1 MTDFAPNRT
10 GNWSLLAKLSSE
22 LMSITD
28 MQGRFIAVNPAWET
42 LLGWSESQLLATSY
56 LDLVHPENREQ
67 AAQEFDRL
75 GSDMATV
82 TVVNRCRCANGS
94 YRWVSWSCV
103 FEPDEALICSV
114 GREVGNTHSNQEIT
128 NANVQRHVEE
138 ALRQAYETL
147 NSIIAASPH
156 AIIAVDK
163 DRKVRLW
170 NPAATEIFGWTDEEV
185 VGRRVPFVSDDQR
198 EASDLF
204 NARVLKGESIKN
216 FEVRRVRRDGS
227 VVDLHVSAA
236 PTLDQ
241 DGEID
246 GFLTVATDVTEHKKL
261 EQQFLRTQRLES
273 LGTLAGGIA
282 HDLNNVLSPIQ
293 MSLELFRMNSSDPK
307 MNRIVETLDHC
318 VKRAAGLIRQIL
330 TFARGVQGERA
341 PIQTRHL
348 LHEIERVMIQTLP
361 KAVTVKS
368 DFAKDLWTVSAD
380 ATQLHQV
387 VMNLWVNSRDAMP
400 DGGTL
405 TLTAANMEVDKT
417 YLQMAPDAKAG
428 HYVCIEVRDTGS
440 GIPKEIQQK
449 VFEPFFTTKEIGKG
463 TGIGLSTVAA
473 IIKSHEGFIN
483 VYSEVGRG
491 TSFKVYLPAL
501 PGAALNM
508 AAAARE
514 PLPVGTGELVLI
526 VDDEAAVREIAKLTL
541 ETHGYQVVEAQD
553 GAEGVARYAQ
563 HLQEIRL
570 VISDMDMPVMN
581 GAAMI
586 RSLERINPDV
596 RVISASGMAAD
607 RKDPETHAHAFRRFL
622 PKPYT
627 AEQLLHTVHNL
638 LHAA

>member
-1 MTDFAPNRT
+1 MTDFSPAN
-10 GNWSLLAKLSSE
+10 GNWNLLSRISPE

-28 MQGRFIAVNPAWET
+28 RQGKFIAVNPAWET
-42 LLGWSESQLLATSY
+42 LLGWSEPDLLTTSY
-56 LDLVHPENREQ
+56 LDLLHPENREQ
-67 AAQEFDRL
+67 AADELARL
-75 GSDMATV
+75 RSDITTV
-82 TVVNRCRCANGS
+82 SVVHRCRCANGS
-94 YRWVSWSCV
+94 YRWVSWSCAV
-103 FEPDEALICSV
+103 EPVEGVICSV
-114 GREVGNTHSNQEIT
+114 GREVGNGGSPQEIT
-128 NANVQRHVEE
+128 NGKTQRNVEE
-138 ALRQAYETL
+138 ALRKAYETL

-163 DRKVRLW
+163 NRNVRLW

-185 VGRRVPFVSDDQR
+185 IGNRVPFVTDDQR
-198 EASDLF
+198 DASDLF
-204 NARVLKGESIKN
+204 NARILRGESLRN
-216 FEVRRVRRDGS
+216 FEVHRTRRDGS
-227 VVDLHVSAA
+227 VADLQVSAA
-236 PTLDQ
+236 PTLDEN
-241 DGEID
+241 GEID
-246 GFLTVATDVTEHKKL
+246 GFLTVATDVTEHRKL

-293 MSLELFRMNSSDPK
+293 MSLELFRMNSSDPR
-307 MNRIVETLDHC
+307 MNRMVETLDNC
-318 VKRAAGLIRQIL
+318 VQRAAGLIRQIL

-341 PIQTRHL
+341 PIQTLHL
-348 LHEIERVMIQTLP
+348 LREIEKVMIQTLP
-361 KAVTVKS
+361 KAVTVTS
-368 DFAKDLWTVSAD
+368 DFSKDLWTVSAD

-405 TLTAANMEVDKT
+405 TINASNMEVDET
-417 YLQMAPDAKAG
+417 YLQMAPGSKAG
-428 HYVCIEVRDTGS
+428 PYVCIEVRDTGS
-440 GIPKEIQQK
+440 GIPKGIQQRI
-449 VFEPFFTTKEIGKG
+449 FEPFFTTKEVGKG

-473 IIKSHEGFIN
+473 IIKSHDGFIN

-501 PGAALNM
+501 PGAAHKR
-508 AAAARE
+508 AVAARE
-514 PLPVGTGELVLI
+514 PLPVGAGELVLI

-541 ETHGYQVVEAQD
+541 ETHGYRVVEAQD

-563 HLQEIRL
+563 HLREVRL

-596 RVISASGMAAD
+596 RVISASGLIQNGTLESSTPAL
-607 RKDPETHAHAFRRFL
+607 RRSL

-627 AEQLLHTVHNL
+627 AEQLLHSVREL
-638 LHAA
+638 LDVA